1 MADTEDSPFAGLTIT
16 KDMTFEQILELAR
29 KEYGYI
35 DTIFQTV
42 PELKKLLRKA
52 VKNKYQ
58 AKQFQQ
64 EFTSTNWFISTGDVM
79 QKRGFEMRQYDEMV
93 NQINSKNPGKT
104 PEEIAGLVAAQ
115 LPDSNYARGIE
126 SVKNA
131 IKAQAV
137 SKNLK
142 YTEDELSTWA
152 KEIYNGGHET
162 DANFI
167 KIYLNTKGTFGIG
180 ADATGVGAANINAI
194 RDYAGSQGFD
204 LEKDFSAATMQ
215 GWQQRLDMGE
225 SLAAIRKEIE
235 TRAMIG
241 QPTSVQNLMS
251 SQGFELDKDFDATKI
266 QSWQQRLDMG
276 ESVAAIR
283 KEIETRAMIGQPPS
297 VQNLMKQGLNLT
309 DIYSPFVERAK
320 NRTGSMSISMKDD
333 WFGKNIFDEKGE
345 LVNYFE
351 FDKRLMKH
359 PDWEYGPEAKEKV
372 SSSALRILQD
382 MGLMG

>member
-1 MADTEDSPFAGLTIT
+1 MADTEDGPFAGLTIT
-16 KDMTFEQILELAR
+16 KDMTFEELIALAK

-42 PELKKLLRKA
+42 PELKKLLTKA
-52 VKNKYQ
+52 VRNKYQ
-58 AKQFQQ
+58 LKQFQT
-64 EFTSTNWFISTGDVM
+64 EFTNTNWFISTGDVM
-79 QKRGFEMRQYDEMV
+79 QKRGFQMRQYDDML
-93 NQINSKNPGKT
+93 NQIKSNNPGKT
-104 PEEIAGLVAAQ
+104 PEEIAGLVATQ

-180 ADATGVGAANINAI
+180 ADATGVGAANLENL
-194 RDYAGSQGFD
+194 REYA
-204 LEKDFSAATMQ
+204 
-215 GWQQRLDMGE
+215 
-225 SLAAIRKEIE
+225 
-235 TRAMIG
+235 
-241 QPTSVQNLMS
+241 S

-359 PDWEYGPEAKEKV
+359 PDWEYGPEAKDKI
-372 SSSALRILQD
+372 SSSVLNVLQD
-382 MGLMG
+382 MGLTGG